1 MRKSGSHNS
10 ELAKKIINVKAF
22 AKNKPRLNK
31 KEIYMKRNRSFIA
44 SRTLRANNQRRTML
58 KRTHQK
64 IMARRKLF
72 AITRL
77 AEESSDAC

>member
-1 MRKSGSHNS
+1 M
-10 ELAKKIINVKAF
+10 KK
-22 AKNKPRLNK
+22 
-31 KEIYMKRNRSFIA
+31 NRSFNA

-72 AITRL
+72 VITRL
-77 AEESSDAC
+77 ADESSEAC